1 MSGGL
6 QLQVQLY
13 REQSQFQRNQAMVQ
27 KTNLYVSGLPITIT
41 EQEVREMFQ
50 EFGSIRSILLKTPLA
65 VNEQTKHITS
75 MLPIYCMAYVNF
87 ENEED
92 ALAAFALNSR
102 NPFSPLKVTYYEKQP
117 TQPIQMIADDSR
129 GGMST
134 NYRILFIT
142 KMDRNVSLTNQHL
155 SQSQCQIR
163 SKEWPFCPRT
173 DG

>member
-1 MSGGL
+1 
-6 QLQVQLY
+6 
-13 REQSQFQRNQAMVQ
+13 
-27 KTNLYVSGLPITIT
+27 
-41 EQEVREMFQ
+41 MFQ
-50 EFGSIRSILLKTPLA
+50 EFGTIRSILLKTPLA

-117 TQPIQMIADDSR
+117 SQPMQMIADDSR

-142 KMDRNVSLTNQHL
+142 KMNRGVSHSNHL
-155 SQSQCQIR
+155 SN
-163 SKEWPFCPRT
+163 
-173 DG
+173 